1 MKISEIA
8 TSSFR
13 RIGRGLGY
21 EVEMFNGQLVVYAP
35 KWRRALSAESQFCKA
50 LLANGYLTERQL
62 QRAVWQYRLGATKT
76 GRVIFWQ
83 INEHDEI
90 CEGKVMSYL
99 PDCHRDKRHNPTWV
113 GHLLSLRYG
122 WGRLPSRH
130 CFFGLHL
137 LGRPPL
143 SPPVGGGW
151 LPSVYPPPTGSVHKN
166 SSPPTGGVREVS
178 PPSPSSR
185 RRKLP
190 SFSLPAIRSISGWRQ
205 GDWGKSSLTS
215 SDHSGGV
222 TSSCSPTPTRMG
234 LPSND
239 GAMQPTSSCANCSGR
254 TPRPSE
260 SPPSWSNRRRQ
271 SKSSGKSTS
280 SISFFKSGARSEV
293 EVFILG
299 PGPKLKFPTEKL
311 VVSYRQTHSFL
322 PTNSIL
328 ESLNFSISQ
337 FLNILK

>member
-13 RIGRGLGY
+13 RLGRELGY

-35 KWRRALSAESQFCKA
+35 KWRRALSAESLFCKA
-50 LLANGYLTERQL
+50 LVANGYLTERQL

-137 LGRPPL
+137 LGGPPL

-166 SSPPTGGVREVS
+166 SFPPTGGVRGGLSPIAIVEAEKTAVILSARYPQYIWLAAGGLGEVQPDKFRPLRGRHIIMFPDTDPDGIAFKRWSDAANLVMRQLFWEDSPPIRVS
-178 PPSPSSR
+178 P
-185 RRKLP
+185 
-190 SFSLPAIRSISGWRQ
+190 
-205 GDWGKSSLTS
+205 
-215 SDHSGGV
+215 
-222 TSSCSPTPTRMG
+222 
-234 LPSND
+234 
-239 GAMQPTSSCANCSGR
+239 
-254 TPRPSE
+254 
-260 SPPSWSNRRRQ
+260 
-271 SKSSGKSTS
+271 
-280 SISFFKSGARSEV
+280 
-293 EVFILG
+293 
-299 PGPKLKFPTEKL
+299 
-311 VVSYRQTHSFL
+311 
-322 PTNSIL
+322 IL
-328 ESLNFSISQ
+328 EQQATSEQKQRKIDLVD
-337 FLNILK
+337 FLF

>member
-13 RIGRGLGY
+13 RLGHELGY

-35 KWRRALSAESQFCKA
+35 KWRRALSTESLFCKA
-50 LLANGYLTERQL
+50 LVANGYLTERQL

-166 SSPPTGGVREVS
+166 SSPPTGGDWGGLSPIAIVEAEKTAVILSARYPQYIWLAAGGLGEVQPDKFRPLRGHHIIMFPDTDPDGIAFKRWSDAANLVMRQLFWEDSPPIRVS
-178 PPSPSSR
+178 P
-185 RRKLP
+185 
-190 SFSLPAIRSISGWRQ
+190 
-205 GDWGKSSLTS
+205 
-215 SDHSGGV
+215 
-222 TSSCSPTPTRMG
+222 
-234 LPSND
+234 
-239 GAMQPTSSCANCSGR
+239 
-254 TPRPSE
+254 
-260 SPPSWSNRRRQ
+260 
-271 SKSSGKSTS
+271 
-280 SISFFKSGARSEV
+280 
-293 EVFILG
+293 
-299 PGPKLKFPTEKL
+299 
-311 VVSYRQTHSFL
+311 
-322 PTNSIL
+322 IL
-328 ESLNFSISQ
+328 EQQATSEQKQRKIDLVD
-337 FLNILK
+337 FLF

>member
-13 RIGRGLGY
+13 RLGRRLGY

-35 KWRRALSAESQFCKA
+35 MWRRALSAESQFCKA

-166 SSPPTGGVREVS
+166 SFPPTGGDRGDLSPIAIVEAEKTAVILSARYPQYIWLAAGGLGEVQPDKFRPLRGRHIIMFPDTDPDGIAFKRWSDAANLVMQQLFWEDSPPIRVS
-178 PPSPSSR
+178 P
-185 RRKLP
+185 
-190 SFSLPAIRSISGWRQ
+190 
-205 GDWGKSSLTS
+205 
-215 SDHSGGV
+215 
-222 TSSCSPTPTRMG
+222 
-234 LPSND
+234 
-239 GAMQPTSSCANCSGR
+239 
-254 TPRPSE
+254 
-260 SPPSWSNRRRQ
+260 
-271 SKSSGKSTS
+271 
-280 SISFFKSGARSEV
+280 
-293 EVFILG
+293 
-299 PGPKLKFPTEKL
+299 
-311 VVSYRQTHSFL
+311 
-322 PTNSIL
+322 IL
-328 ESLNFSISQ
+328 EQQATSEQKQRKIDLVD
-337 FLNILK
+337 FLF

>member
-151 LPSVYPPPTGSVHKN
+151 LPSVYPPPTGNVHKN
-166 SSPPTGGVREVS
+166 SFPPTGGDRGDLSPIAIVEAEKTAVILSARYPQYIWLAAGGLGEVQPDKFRPLKGRHIIMFPDTDPDGIAFKRWSDAANLVMQQLFWEDSPPIRVS
-178 PPSPSSR
+178 P
-185 RRKLP
+185 
-190 SFSLPAIRSISGWRQ
+190 
-205 GDWGKSSLTS
+205 
-215 SDHSGGV
+215 
-222 TSSCSPTPTRMG
+222 
-234 LPSND
+234 
-239 GAMQPTSSCANCSGR
+239 
-254 TPRPSE
+254 
-260 SPPSWSNRRRQ
+260 
-271 SKSSGKSTS
+271 
-280 SISFFKSGARSEV
+280 
-293 EVFILG
+293 
-299 PGPKLKFPTEKL
+299 
-311 VVSYRQTHSFL
+311 
-322 PTNSIL
+322 IL
-328 ESLNFSISQ
+328 EQQATSEQKKKKIDLVD
-337 FLNILK
+337 FLF

>member
-13 RIGRGLGY
+13 RLGRELGY

-35 KWRRALSAESQFCKA
+35 KWRRALSAESLFCKA
-50 LLANGYLTERQL
+50 LVANGYLTERQL

-137 LGRPPL
+137 LGSPPL

-151 LPSVYPPPTGSVHKN
+151 LPSVYPPPTGSAHKN
-166 SSPPTGGVREVS
+166 SSPPTGGDRGGLSPIAIVEAEKTAVILSARYPQYIWLAAGGLGEVQPDKFRPLRGRHIIMFPDTDPDGIAFKRWSDAANLVMRQLFWEDSPPIRVS
-178 PPSPSSR
+178 P
-185 RRKLP
+185 
-190 SFSLPAIRSISGWRQ
+190 
-205 GDWGKSSLTS
+205 
-215 SDHSGGV
+215 
-222 TSSCSPTPTRMG
+222 
-234 LPSND
+234 
-239 GAMQPTSSCANCSGR
+239 
-254 TPRPSE
+254 
-260 SPPSWSNRRRQ
+260 
-271 SKSSGKSTS
+271 
-280 SISFFKSGARSEV
+280 
-293 EVFILG
+293 
-299 PGPKLKFPTEKL
+299 
-311 VVSYRQTHSFL
+311 
-322 PTNSIL
+322 IL
-328 ESLNFSISQ
+328 EQRATSEQKQRKIDLAD
-337 FLNILK
+337 FLF

>member
-13 RIGRGLGY
+13 RLGRELGY

-122 WGRLPSRH
+122 WGRLTSRH

-166 SSPPTGGVREVS
+166 SSPPTEGDRGGLSPIAIVEAEKTAVILSARYPQYIWLAAGGLGEVQPDKFRPLRGRHIIMFPDTDPDGIAFKRWSDAANLVMRQLFWEDSPPIRVS
-178 PPSPSSR
+178 P
-185 RRKLP
+185 
-190 SFSLPAIRSISGWRQ
+190 
-205 GDWGKSSLTS
+205 
-215 SDHSGGV
+215 
-222 TSSCSPTPTRMG
+222 
-234 LPSND
+234 
-239 GAMQPTSSCANCSGR
+239 
-254 TPRPSE
+254 
-260 SPPSWSNRRRQ
+260 
-271 SKSSGKSTS
+271 
-280 SISFFKSGARSEV
+280 
-293 EVFILG
+293 
-299 PGPKLKFPTEKL
+299 
-311 VVSYRQTHSFL
+311 
-322 PTNSIL
+322 IL
-328 ESLNFSISQ
+328 EQQATSEQKQRKIDIVD
-337 FLNILK
+337 FLF